1 MINDCRQ
8 IGSPLQAGLAR
19 LMGKAYCSSTDW
31 EFNQQRHYREY
42 HGSSVLLCELPP
54 WQANYVVSAHES
66 TRAEYDSSGE
76 SWNTSRTVSFYISC
90 HHWTSTAVYE
100 VVASLKKFTFY
111 SFLFLP
117 WKWANR
123 PGIVTDVE
131 MQENCKNKWAAVMKW
146 SARIVVMC
154 LHSDQAGTTWPVMVH
169 CLLPPPPSPSHLVTV
184 LPASSQC

>member
-90 HHWTSTAVYE
+90 HQWTSTAVYE
-100 VVASLKKFTFY
+100 IDSHRCGEC
-111 SFLFLP
+111 P
-117 WKWANR
+117 D
-123 PGIVTDVE
+123 IV
-131 MQENCKNKWAAVMKW
+131 NKWVRW
-146 SARIVVMC
+146 LYT
-154 LHSDQAGTTWPVMVH
+154 LHSLVLTAGAGARRH
-169 CLLPPPPSPSHLVTV
+169 C
-184 LPASSQC
+184 SQVGVCR